1 MVWLFFYYTGFL
13 PVYQQAGITWEF
25 FFSGER
31 QGEYHEWMNE
41 WTNEWMNEWK
51 KKILSV
57 FQKSASKDTSDMI
70 HQKVHVV
77 PKNRQILC
85 PPLSPSNPDFFFF
98 FSSNLV

>member
-1 MVWLFFYYTGFL
+1 MDGVIIFL
-13 PVYQQAGITWEF
+13 LHRFPPSLAAGWDNMGVF
-25 FFSGER
+25 AGER

-41 WTNEWMNEWK
+41 WMNDWK
-51 KKILSV
+51 KKILPV

-77 PKNRQILC
+77 PMILC
-85 PPLSPSNPDFFFF
+85 SPLTPSNPEIIQILSLF